1 MDDGFHVP
9 LAVGV
14 MALLEH
20 ACDTAIPSALLPF
33 IQSVLRYRLKTLL
46 EIERMHALPSWLC
59 RDGAPMPWVGFKA
72 QQVRHG
78 VRPRRVATWQDEPEA
93 GPISPDTLA
102 QNIVKWQLRDLQ
114 GVCNGAI
121 RALAKA
127 GIFWAKVTGMMDGT
141 NLEAIER
148 YSGCGQ
154 MTRPVRIEDTR
165 GQVHAI
171 EVTVYGWKVLLMIE
185 AVTKIA
191 LAVKVEK
198 GQEHATH

>member
-1 MDDGFHVP
+1 
-9 LAVGV
+9 
-14 MALLEH
+14 
-20 ACDTAIPSALLPF
+20 
-33 IQSVLRYRLKTLL
+33 
-46 EIERMHALPSWLC
+46 
-59 RDGAPMPWVGFKA
+59 
-72 QQVRHG
+72 
-78 VRPRRVATWQDEPEA
+78 VRPHRVATWQDEPEA

-102 QNIVKWQLRDLQ
+102 QKIVKWQLRDLQ

-121 RALAKA
+121 CALAKA
-127 GIFWAKVTGMMDGT
+127 RIFGAKVTGMMDGT
-141 NLEAIER
+141 NLESTER

-185 AVTKIA
+185 AVTKLA
-191 LAVKVEK
+191 LAVKVEM